1 LQATGS
7 PLVQAALLAH
17 LMTQD
22 DFDLAMLIV
31 SPGASDLCLGPALEH
46 FRAKRLSGN
55 ANDPL
60 AVYVLPLNLDNEQA

>member
-1 LQATGS
+1 
-7 PLVQAALLAH
+7 
-17 LMTQD
+17 MTQD